1 MKKTTNKEKIITNII
16 SVIGLLAGIGFLVT
30 TILRMMYPSVSPW
43 YSLICAIIGVGIE
56 IVLLIR
62 SKRES
67 KKN

>member
-1 MKKTTNKEKIITNII
+1 MKKTANKEKIITNII